1 MNILRVRQAAA
12 REDRIAFKLSGR
24 LAMSASAPTSRA
36 HALTHAHLHAAE
48 LAFARN
54 ACMQHPILLKKR
66 AIGQAHRHEENTAT
80 FHYFRLFATKLWPS
94 ARDTLPEHASF
105 ASVLCHF
112 SFFVSF
118 FFFHRFVARYSPHNL
133 ATVCTRH
140 RNFLLITSQSTVFSR
155 QSMFARYIQCNVV
168 RMFMHQPASQITN
181 VNPWKLWRW

>member
-54 ACMQHPILLKKR
+54 ACTQHPILLKKR

-112 SFFVSF
+112 SFLSPSSF
-118 FFFHRFVARYSPHNL
+118 STASSPGIL
-133 ATVCTRH
+133 PTIWLRSAQDIVTFC
-140 RNFLLITSQSTVFSR
+140 L
-155 QSMFARYIQCNVV
+155 
-168 RMFMHQPASQITN
+168 
-181 VNPWKLWRW
+181 